1 MPGKRFESKAVVV
14 SGGADGVGRAA
25 SLRFAKEGA
34 KVAILDIQAD
44 KGERTAKD
52 IREAGGEALF
62 YEADVSR
69 GKEVRAAI
77 EGTAAA
83 WGRIDILFNHAGTVI
98 VKPFLDTTLDDW
110 NRLMAINV
118 TSMVHACQAT
128 IPIMLRNGGG
138 AIVNTSSVSG
148 LTASALEAAYCVSKG
163 ACIQL
168 TRAIAV
174 EFRDRGIRC
183 NGICPALIRTAH
195 GMREAQELVAM
206 GQEWSDSDVARMQGR
221 ICEPEEVAAAVLFLA
236 SDDAS
241 FINGELLTIDNA
253 QMATT

>member
-1 MPGKRFESKAVVV
+1 MLTKRFESKVVLV

-25 SLRFAKEGA
+25 ALRFAREGA
-34 KVAILDIQAD
+34 KVSVLDIQPD
-44 KGERTAKD
+44 KGEQTVQA
-52 IREAGGEALF
+52 IRDAGGEALF
-62 YEADVSR
+62 YEADVSQ
-69 GKEVRAAI
+69 GEQVHAGIKAA
-77 EGTAAA
+77 AKA
-83 WGRIDILFNHAGTVI
+83 WGRIDVLFNHAGTVI
-98 VKPFLDTTLDDW
+98 VKPFLETTLEDW

-118 TSMVHACQAT
+118 TSMVHTCQAT
-128 IPIMLRNGGG
+128 IPIMLSNGGG

-148 LTASALEAAYCVSKG
+148 LSASALEAAYCVSKG

-183 NGICPALIRTAH
+183 NGVCPALIRTAH
-195 GMREAQELVAM
+195 GLRETKELVAL
-206 GQEWSDSDVARMQGR
+206 GQQWSEADVARMQGR

-236 SDDAS
+236 SDEAS
-241 FINGELLTIDNA
+241 FVNGEMLTIDNA

>member
-1 MPGKRFESKAVVV
+1 MPMKRFQSKTVVV

-25 SLRFAKEGA
+25 ALRFAEEGA
-34 KVAILDIQAD
+34 KVSILDIQSD
-44 KGERTAKD
+44 MGERTAQD
-52 IREAGGEALF
+52 IRDAGGEALF
-62 YEADVSR
+62 FRADVS
-69 GKEVRAAI
+69 EQDQVRAGI
-77 EGTAAA
+77 EDTAAA
-83 WGRIDILFNHAGTVI
+83 WSRIDVLFNHAGTVI
-98 VKPFLDTTLDDW
+98 VKPFLETTLEDW

-118 TSMVHACQAT
+118 TSMVHACQAA
-128 IPIMLRNGGG
+128 IPIMLSNGGG
-138 AIVNTSSVSG
+138 SIINTCSVSG
-148 LTASALEAAYCVSKG
+148 LSASALEVAYCVSKG

-183 NGICPALIRTAH
+183 NGVCPALIRTAH
-195 GMREAQELVAM
+195 GMREAEELVAL
-206 GQEWSDSDVARMQGR
+206 GQEWSEADVARMQGR

-241 FINGELLTIDNA
+241 FINGEMLTVDNA